1 MEVEVNTREYMAVL
15 EDMVDQGMEVTLNV
29 SGTSMEPF
37 LVHKRDSVY
46 LGTPT
51 RPLRAGD
58 VVCYRRRNG
67 QYVMHRIMKRRGNQF
82 FLAGD
87 HQTTLEGPVER
98 EQIFAVMLSAN
109 RNGRWITEN
118 DGIWK
123 YYANFWRWSFWIRK
137 AVARWKRIW

>member
-15 EDMVDQGMEVTLNV
+15 EDMVGQGLEVTLNV

-37 LVHKRDSVY
+37 LVHKRDTVY
-46 LGTPT
+46 LGAPT

-67 QYVMHRIMKRRGNQF
+67 QYVMHRIMKRRENQF

-87 HQTTLEGPVER
+87 HQTTLEGPVEQ
-98 EQIFAVMLSAN
+98 EQIFAVMLSVN

-123 YYANFWRWSFWIRK
+123 YYASVWRRSFWIRK
-137 AVARWKRIW
+137 IIARWKRIW